1 MAKILCADTS
11 SQLCSVSI
19 FNNDDLVDSINSN
32 IERSH
37 SKILLKQIDDLLNK
51 NNLSVKDLDALS
63 IAKGPGSYTGLRIG
77 VSTFKGL
84 CYSLEKPLIA
94 INTLEI
100 LSMLAKEKISD
111 AKYNLCPMI
120 DARRMEVFTKL
131 LNQDLE
137 EIDGDKA
144 LILEEDSFK
153 NFKNNKIYFFGDG
166 SNKFQ
171 KITIDKNHKF
181 LKNIESNSQYMGNL
195 SYKKF
200 LDKDFEDISLFEPFY
215 IKDFHLVKKKKKWI
229 RL

>member
-111 AKYNLCPMI
+111 SPIL
-120 DARRMEVFTKL
+120 TK
-131 LNQDLE
+131 
-137 EIDGDKA
+137 
-144 LILEEDSFK
+144 
-153 NFKNNKIYFFGDG
+153 
-166 SNKFQ
+166 
-171 KITIDKNHKF
+171 
-181 LKNIESNSQYMGNL
+181 
-195 SYKKF
+195 
-200 LDKDFEDISLFEPFY
+200 
-215 IKDFHLVKKKKKWI
+215 
-229 RL
+229 

>member
-111 AKYNLCPMI
+111 IKYNLCPMI

-137 EIDGDKA
+137 EVDGDKA
-144 LILEEDSFK
+144 LFLEDDSFK
-153 NFKNNKIYFFGDG
+153 NFKNNKLYFFRDG

-171 KITIDKNHKF
+171 KSMADKY
-181 LKNIESNSQYMGNL
+181 IESPEE
-195 SYKKF
+195 
-200 LDKDFEDISLFEPFY
+200 DKYGIIDIEPSSPG
-215 IKDFHLVKKKKKWI
+215 
-229 RL
+229 